1 MRLSP
6 RHNATTDHT
15 THTRTRH
22 GLGHG
27 LGAWADRARLISR
40 RRRDLRGEQHP
51 QHAPPTPAAR
61 APEQR
66 DVRRHGEASTTAST
80 ARRGFA
86 VCYARKPRPLVPVLS
101 RPYAE
106 DSKPNLSAALA
117 PLSACPGNLAAHFLR
132 ATTVGSSSMASPAPA
147 PTPSGA
153 RPAAPR
159 PSQPPSQKGGGP
171 PRPQQQGAR
180 PPAPGGQQAPRMQ
193 PGASTI
199 PDSAPLCSRTHP
211 SGERQHA
218 PP

>member
-1 MRLSP
+1 MRAYLQGAS
-6 RHNATTDHT
+6 HA
-15 THTRTRH
+15 
-22 GLGHG
+22 HG

-51 QHAPPTPAAR
+51 LHAPPTPAAR

-86 VCYARKPRPLVPVLS
+86 CVTPESLDPWFLCS
-101 RPYAE
+101 EPYA
-106 DSKPNLSAALA
+106 DSKPYLSAALA

-193 PGASTI
+193 PGASTT